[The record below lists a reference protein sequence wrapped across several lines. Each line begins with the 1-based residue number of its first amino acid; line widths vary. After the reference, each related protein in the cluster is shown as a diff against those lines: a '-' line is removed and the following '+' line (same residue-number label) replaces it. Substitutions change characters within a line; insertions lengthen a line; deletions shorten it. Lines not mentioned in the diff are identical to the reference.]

1 MTVFSDTKIYVLCPS
16 GRRSET
22 ADNCHWLCSQLIRL
36 GVEAYMVYLPGGG
49 ENISVDDF
57 YLRYNLPYDTGVED
71 SAKNIV
77 IVPEVAATYLYLT
90 KQTRRV
96 LWWFDVDNFFRDMG
110 ARLVKQ
116 FDNILTQP
124 MPKFFTFSHF
134 DGDIEH
140 WAQSEYARQ
149 FLKVNGVPD
158 EKVFTVS
165 DSLNKNFLDYAAKID
180 TAAKKNLVA
189 YKPVP
194 NRDFT
199 DVVKN
204 LANGVEWRAVE
215 DLTAAALQKL
225 FAEAKVYVDFSDHGA
240 KDKLTREAAVSGC
253 VVITGKRGAAGN
265 DVDLNIPAEFKFN
278 ETVDAALAAAEK
290 IGDALENFDA
300 EYAKQTDFR
309 EKILRETDSSLE
321 EIAAA
326 LGVAVPEKIAVG
338 IVHGIDDIGADVAEI
353 LFANDSELYPA
364 FIIDDDPDNSAASII
379 HEQNRSF
386 LNLDSGRRLEII
398 SSADANFLYGVGR
411 IQKFLRTSNEA
422 EEIEFV
428 RENLNPA
435 DGDVIELDF
444 EVKNND

>member
-1 MTVFSDTKIYVLCPS
+1 MLVHSDTKVYVLCPS

-22 ADNCHWLCSQLIRL
+22 ADKCHWLCAQLIRL

-71 SAKNIV
+71 SAKNIL
-77 IVPEVAATYLYLT
+77 IVPEVAATYLYFT

-96 LWWFDVDNFFRDMG
+96 LWWYDVDNFFRDMG
-110 ARLVKQ
+110 ARLVQQ
-116 FDNILTQP
+116 FDNILTKP

-134 DGDIEH
+134 DENVEH

-158 EKVFTVS
+158 EKVYTVS
-165 DSLNKNFLDYAAKID
+165 DCLNKNFLNYAAKID
-180 TAAKKNLVA
+180 TAAKKNIVA
-189 YKPVP
+189 CKPVP

-204 LANGVEWRAVE
+204 LANNVEWRSVE
-215 DLTAAALQKL
+215 DLTSAALQKL

-240 KDKLTREAAVSGC
+240 KDELTREAAVSGC
-253 VVITGKRGAAGN
+253 VVVTGKRGAADN
-265 DVDLNIPAEFKFN
+265 EVDFSIPAEFKFD

-290 IGDALENFDA
+290 IGDVLENFDA
-300 EYAKQTDFR
+300 EYAKQNEFR
-309 EKILRETDSSLE
+309 EKILREGERSLE
-321 EIAAA
+321 EIATA
-326 LGVAVPEKIAVG
+326 LGVAVPDKIAVG

-353 LFANDSELYPA
+353 LFAQGGELYPA
-364 FIIDDDPDNSAASII
+364 FIIDDDADNSAASII
-379 HEQNRSF
+379 HEQNRSY

-398 SSADANFLYGVGR
+398 SSADANFLYGIGR
-411 IQKFLRTSNEA
+411 IQKFLRTSNAAA
-422 EEIEFV
+422 EIDFV

-435 DGDVIELDF
+435 EGDVIELDF
-444 EVKNND
+444 EVESND

>member
-1 MTVFSDTKIYVLCPS
+1 MIVYTDTKVYVLCPS

-22 ADNCHWLCSQLIRL
+22 ADNCHWLCAQLIRL

-77 IVPEVAATYLYLT
+77 IVPEVAATYLYFT
-90 KQTRRV
+90 KETRRV

-110 ARLVKQ
+110 ARLVRQ

-134 DGDIEH
+134 DEDVEH

-158 EKVFTVS
+158 EKVYAVS
-165 DSLNKNFLDYAAKID
+165 DCLNKNFLNYAVKID

-189 YKPVP
+189 YRPVP

-253 VVITGKRGAAGN
+253 VVN
-265 DVDLNIPAEFKFN
+265 LNSMKLL
-278 ETVDAALAAAEK
+278 T
-290 IGDALENFDA
+290 
-300 EYAKQTDFR
+300 R
-309 EKILRETDSSLE
+309 RW
-321 EIAAA
+321 
-326 LGVAVPEKIAVG
+326 
-338 IVHGIDDIGADVAEI
+338 
-353 LFANDSELYPA
+353 
-364 FIIDDDPDNSAASII
+364 
-379 HEQNRSF
+379 
-386 LNLDSGRRLEII
+386 RRLKKLATRWRI
-398 SSADANFLYGVGR
+398 STPSTLSKAISAKKFCAKVKAQSRKLLRRWALPCPKKLPSGLFTGLTTWARTLR
-411 IQKFLRTSNEA
+411 IFFSRMTAS
-422 EEIEFV
+422 FSP
-428 RENLNPA
+428 RS
-435 DGDVIELDF
+435 
-444 EVKNND
+444 

>member
-1 MTVFSDTKIYVLCPS
+1 MIVYSDTKVYVLCPS
-16 GRRSET
+16 GRRNET
-22 ADNCHWLCSQLIRL
+22 ADNCHELCAQLIRF

-71 SAKNIV
+71 SAKNIL
-77 IVPEVAATYLYLT
+77 IVPEVAATYLYLA

-96 LWWFDVDNFFRDMG
+96 LWWYDVDNFFRDMG
-110 ARLVKQ
+110 ARLVNQ
-116 FDNILTQP
+116 FDNILKKP

-134 DGDIEH
+134 DENVEH

-149 FLKVNGVPD
+149 FLKLNGVPD
-158 EKVFTVS
+158 EKIFTVS
-165 DSLNKNFLDYAAKID
+165 DCINKNFLNYAVKID

-199 DVVKN
+199 DVVRN
-204 LANGVEWRAVE
+204 LANDVEWRAVE
-215 DLTAAALQKL
+215 NLTAAALQKL
-225 FAEAKVYVDFSDHGA
+225 FAEAKIYVDFSDHGA

-253 VVITGKRGAAGN
+253 VVIMGKRGAAGN
-265 DVDLNIPAEFKFN
+265 GVDFNIPAEFKFD

-290 IGDALENFDA
+290 ISDALENFDA
-300 EYAKQTDFR
+300 EHAKQAEFR
-309 EKILRETDSSLE
+309 EKILRESDDSIE
-321 EIAAA
+321 KIAEA
-326 LGVAVPEKIAVG
+326 LSVAVPQKIAVG
-338 IVHGIDDIGADVAEI
+338 IVHGIDDVGAEVADI
-353 LFANDSELYPA
+353 LFAQDSDLFPA
-364 FIIDDDPDNSAASII
+364 FIIDDDPDNSAASIV

-386 LNLDSGRRLEII
+386 LNLDSGRKLEII

-411 IQKFLRTSNEA
+411 IQKFLRTSNA
-422 EEIEFV
+422 AAEIEFV

-435 DGDVIELDF
+435 ESDIIELDF
-444 EVKNND
+444 EVENND

>member
-1 MTVFSDTKIYVLCPS
+1 MTVYSDTKIYVLCPS

-22 ADNCHWLCSQLIRL
+22 ADNCHWLCAQLIRL

-71 SAKNIV
+71 SAKNIL
-77 IVPEVAATYLYLT
+77 IVPEVAATYLYFT

-134 DGDIEH
+134 DEDVEH

-149 FLKVNGVPD
+149 FLKVNGVPY

-165 DSLNKNFLDYAAKID
+165 DSLNRNFLNYAVKID
-180 TAAKKNLVA
+180 AAAKKNLVA
-189 YKPVP
+189 YRPVP

-204 LANGVEWRAVE
+204 LATGVEWRAVE
-215 DLTAAALQKL
+215 DLTSAALQKL

-265 DVDLNIPAEFKFN
+265 NVDLNIPAEFKFD
-278 ETVDAALAAAEK
+278 ETVNAALAAAEK
-290 IGDALENFDA
+290 IGDVLENFGTECVKQA
-300 EYAKQTDFR
+300 EFR
-309 EKILRETDSSLE
+309 EKILRENDSAIE
-321 EIAAA
+321 EIASA
-326 LGVAVPEKIAVG
+326 LGVAVPEKIAIG
-338 IVHGIDDIGADVAEI
+338 IVHGLDDIGADIADI
-353 LFANDSELYPA
+353 LFAQESALYPA
-364 FIIDDDPDNSAASII
+364 FIIDDDAENSAASIV

-386 LNLDSGRRLEII
+386 LNLDSGRRLQII

-411 IQKFLRTSNEA
+411 IQKFLRTSNAAA
-422 EEIEFV
+422 EIDFV
-428 RENLNPA
+428 REKLNPA

-444 EVKNND
+444 EVENDD